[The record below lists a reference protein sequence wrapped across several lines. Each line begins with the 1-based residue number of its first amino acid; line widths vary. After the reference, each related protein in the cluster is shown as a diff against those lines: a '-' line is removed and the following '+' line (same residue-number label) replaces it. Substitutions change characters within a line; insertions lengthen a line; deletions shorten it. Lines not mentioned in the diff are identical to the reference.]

1 MLIENEIK
9 YKIDNLEKMKD
20 KAISCGFKFVGS
32 KYQEDYYY
40 SPPHKNFSKSRK
52 FYLRIRKIGKKGKL
66 EYHIVKNNIETLE
79 WGVMADNFKELSR
92 ILKFLDFRLL
102 CVVKKKRM
110 TFKQGKMTVVLDK
123 VKNLGNFIEIE
134 YCGKRTKKLKNIFDS
149 ILSMLQIKRA
159 NKVSGLGYPDLLM
172 K

>member
-1 MLIENEIK
+1 
-9 YKIDNLEKMKD
+9 
-20 KAISCGFKFVGS
+20 
-32 KYQEDYYY
+32 
-40 SPPHKNFSKSRK
+40 
-52 FYLRIRKIGKKGKL
+52 
-66 EYHIVKNNIETLE
+66 
-79 WGVMADNFKELSR
+79 
-92 ILKFLDFRLL
+92 
-102 CVVKKKRM
+102 M